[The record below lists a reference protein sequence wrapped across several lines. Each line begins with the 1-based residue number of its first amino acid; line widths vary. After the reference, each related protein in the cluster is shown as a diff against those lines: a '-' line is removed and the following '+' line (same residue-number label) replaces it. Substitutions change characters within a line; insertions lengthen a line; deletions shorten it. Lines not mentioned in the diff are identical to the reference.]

1 MDKELLEKGY
11 IEFTPSK
18 EFKPNVDRAFQK
30 KFADEY
36 GKQYFITVYMYKPW
50 LHPYTHEEFTSKPE
64 FNVQLYSSN
73 GHNPLNL
80 EFFAGW
86 TIDEVET
93 YVRKIFLMCDINR
106 VPARMFDYYERF

>member
-36 GKQYFITVYMYKPW
+36 GKQYFITVYMYKP
-50 LHPYTHEEFTSKPE
+50 
-64 FNVQLYSSN
+64 
-73 GHNPLNL
+73 
-80 EFFAGW
+80 
-86 TIDEVET
+86 
-93 YVRKIFLMCDINR
+93 
-106 VPARMFDYYERF
+106 